1 MQINSSFALFLF
13 KFSKF
18 IFYHCCPIKINSN
31 ESETKIPIV
40 GLETIKLDS
49 KMPNFEPKSQYLGH
63 EKPQRGDLA
72 SITSNWF
79 IGGLLF
85 KFACP
90 NTDYQLLTSRF
101 LRFSVLSDS
110 NNFLSR
116 IRELENFRHTPLRKT
131 YDANGIYKNL

>member
-79 IGGLLF
+79 IGAYFLNL
-85 KFACP
+85 P
-90 NTDYQLLTSRF
+90 VRILIISYLQTDFCGFQFYRTAIIFYQ
-101 LRFSVLSDS
+101 
-110 NNFLSR
+110 
-116 IRELENFRHTPLRKT
+116 ELEN
-131 YDANGIYKNL
+131 